1 MSDLQAKTPEQ
12 KIREAGDARH
22 VLENPVFQAAKKE
35 IYEKLRH
42 VRRTISTNVSPEQIA
57 DLVRV
62 EQVADQFF
70 DYFELVIQSGKM
82 AEAHLEQ
89 DRAQQNLRDR
99 GLALFRTIGRNVF

>member
-1 MSDLQAKTPEQ
+1 MTPEQ
-12 KIREAGDARH
+12 EIRRAGDAKH
-22 VLENPVFQAAKKE
+22 VIDNPVFQDAKKE

-70 DYFELVIQSGKM
+70 DYFELVLQTGRM
-82 AEAHLEQ
+82 AEDHIAQ
-89 DRAQQNLRDR
+89 DRAQQGLKER

>member
-1 MSDLQAKTPEQ
+1 MTPEQ
-12 KIREAGDARH
+12 EIRQAGDARH
-22 VLENPVFQAAKKE
+22 VIDNPVFQAAKKE

-70 DYFELVIQSGKM
+70 DYFELVLQTGRM
-82 AEAHLEQ
+82 AEDHLQQ
-89 DRAQQNLRDR
+89 DRAQRTLKDR
-99 GLALFRTIGRNVF
+99 GLELFRTIGRNVF

>member
-1 MSDLQAKTPEQ
+1 MTPQEE
-12 KIREAGDARH
+12 IRLAGDARH
-22 VLENPVFQAAKKE
+22 VLDNPVFQAAKKE

-70 DYFELVIQSGKM
+70 DYFELVIQTGKM
-82 AEAHLEQ
+82 GEAHLAQEQ
-89 DRAQQNLRDR
+89 AQQSFKDR

>member
-1 MSDLQAKTPEQ
+1 MTDLQAKTPEQ

-22 VLENPVFQAAKKE
+22 VIDNPVFQAAKKE
-35 IYEKLRH
+35 IYDKLRQ
-42 VRRTISTNVSPEQIA
+42 VRRTVSTNINPEQIA

-70 DYFELVIQSGKM
+70 DYFELVLQSGWM

-89 DRAQQNLRDR
+89 DRAQAGLKER

>member
-1 MSDLQAKTPEQ
+1 MTPEQ
-12 KIREAGDARH
+12 EIRRAGDAKH
-22 VLENPVFQAAKKE
+22 VIDNPVFQDAKKE

-70 DYFELVIQSGKM
+70 DYFELVLQTGRM
-82 AEAHLEQ
+82 AEDHIAQ
-89 DRAQQNLRDR
+89 DRAQQSLKDR

>member
-1 MSDLQAKTPEQ
+1 MTDLQAKTPQE

-22 VLENPVFQAAKKE
+22 VLDNPTFQAAKKE
-35 IYEKLRH
+35 IYEKLRSA
-42 VRRTISTNVSPEQIA
+42 RRTMSTSIDSAAIA

-70 DYFELVIQSGKM
+70 DYFELVLQTGKM
-82 AEAHLEQ
+82 AEAYLEQ
-89 DRAQQNLRDR
+89 DRAQAGLKER